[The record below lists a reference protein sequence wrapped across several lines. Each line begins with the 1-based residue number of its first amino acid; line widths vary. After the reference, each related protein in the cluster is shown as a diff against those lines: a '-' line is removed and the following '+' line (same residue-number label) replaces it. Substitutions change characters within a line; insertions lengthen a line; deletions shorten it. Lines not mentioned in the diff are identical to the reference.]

1 MDKEALIE
9 QMLNELG
16 EAKLSAYK
24 SEGDKKLEE
33 SNVVWSSEYTYDEEF
48 YKEQYQEYI
57 DNYIPAE
64 PKSYEA
70 WLEMW
75 QEDMEEMAAYE
86 DFEFNIADYSE
97 EELKEMYDDYVAN
110 YQDPGP
116 VDYDKWQFSFAEEDS
131 YNQSEVLSENFSEQ
145 IYPMIERQLNHKAL
159 ILIGSVG
166 RWNGTSDGAKVLND
180 EEQQLRNIMS
190 DYDEIIVTEED
201 DKQLEMEFVHHDA
214 SHHMKLYTLPE
225 DVLEL
230 AKAVDYE
237 QEVKDR
243 YDEEFIEKQ
252 GLDYLIKEEFLTD
265 IYDLDAAELIPHTN
279 LLKPIIN
286 TL

>member
-24 SEGDKKLEE
+24 SEGTAKLQE
-33 SNVVWSSEYTYDEEF
+33 SNVIWSSEYTYDEEF
-48 YKEQYQEYI
+48 YKEQYQEYL
-57 DNYIPAE
+57 DEYMPSE

-75 QEDMEEMAAYE
+75 QEDMEEMASYE
-86 DFEFNIADYSE
+86 DFEFNIEDYSE

-116 VDYDKWQFSFAEEDS
+116 VDFDKWQFGFAEQDS
-131 YNQSEVLSENFSEQ
+131 YNQAEVLSENFSES
-145 IYPMIERQLNHKAL
+145 IYPMIENQLNHKTL
-159 ILIGSVG
+159 ILVGSVG
-166 RWNGTSDGAKVLND
+166 RWTGTKDGARVLDD
-180 EEQQLRNIMS
+180 EEQSLRNLMS
-190 DYDEIIVTEED
+190 DYDEIIITEED
-201 DKQLEMEFVHHDA
+201 NKQLEIEFVHHDA

-230 AKAVDYE
+230 AKAIEYE
-237 QEVKDR
+237 QEVYDK

-252 GLDYLIKEEFLTD
+252 GLDYLVKEEFLTG
-265 IYDLDAAELIPHTN
+265 IYDLDASELIPHTN

-286 TL
+286 TI